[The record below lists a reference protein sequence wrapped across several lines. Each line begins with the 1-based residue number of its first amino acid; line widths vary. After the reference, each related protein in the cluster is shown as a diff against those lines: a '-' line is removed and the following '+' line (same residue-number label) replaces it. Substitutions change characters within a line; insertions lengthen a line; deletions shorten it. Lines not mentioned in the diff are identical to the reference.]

1 MRTGSIVQA
10 QIKRGANQPVARGA
24 SVMATAN
31 TRPITMKNAKFER
44 GLNQMK

>member
-10 QIKRGANQPVARGA
+10 QIKRGANQHVARGA
-24 SVMATAN
+24 SFMATAN
-31 TRPITMKNAKFER
+31 TRPITMKNAKFAT

>member
-10 QIKRGANQPVARGA
+10 QIKRGANQHVARGA
-24 SVMATAN
+24 SFMAAAS
-31 TRPITMKNAKFER
+31 TRPITMKNARFER